1 MQAVKGKVEQLTGER
16 DKALSEHVIVQQQR
30 DCHADHAQLLVKE
43 NKRLVLQLQAL
54 RLQQIQAS
62 TAAAAT
68 AAAAAAEL
76 KLEKQAYAK
85 QHTKQKATGSRKQDA
100 QNENPCVSQKS
111 AHVFAANDVQ
121 NVLHRKKPFDLSKC
135 TLRKDSVSS
144 KAVLMQ
150 AQQIRAAGKA
160 N

>member
-54 RLQQIQAS
+54 RLQQIQES
-62 TAAAAT
+62 TAA

-85 QHTKQKATGSRKQDA
+85 QHTKQNVTGSRKQDA
-100 QNENPCVSQKS
+100 QNENACVSQKS

-135 TLRKDSVSS
+135 TLRKDSMSS

-150 AQQIRAAGKA
+150 AQQIRAAGRT

>member
-62 TAAAAT
+62 TAAAA
-68 AAAAAAEL
+68 EL

-85 QHTKQKATGSRKQDA
+85 QHSKQNATGSRKQDA

-111 AHVFAANDVQ
+111 LHVFAANDVQ

-150 AQQIRAAGKA
+150 AQQIRAAGRT